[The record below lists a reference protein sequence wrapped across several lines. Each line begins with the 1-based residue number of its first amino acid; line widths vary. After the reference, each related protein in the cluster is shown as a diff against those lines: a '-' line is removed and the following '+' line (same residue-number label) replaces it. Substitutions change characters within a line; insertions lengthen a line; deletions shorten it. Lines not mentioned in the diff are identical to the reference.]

1 MKDQLIKKGKDLLDE
16 QLQAFGLG
24 GVSGQSGNGNGTSSS
39 VASFSSLGDGL
50 NRYQLAIDGLN
61 AQLSV
66 LSVQGHEHLSEI
78 WQYDIQFT
86 AQHGL

>member
-1 MKDQLIKKGKDLLDE
+1 MKDKIISAGKAMLNE
-16 QLQAFGLG
+16 QLQAYGIEDISGTGGAGL
-24 GVSGQSGNGNGTSSS
+24 
-39 VASFSSLGDGL
+39 SLLDDGL

-61 AQLSV
+61 ARLSV